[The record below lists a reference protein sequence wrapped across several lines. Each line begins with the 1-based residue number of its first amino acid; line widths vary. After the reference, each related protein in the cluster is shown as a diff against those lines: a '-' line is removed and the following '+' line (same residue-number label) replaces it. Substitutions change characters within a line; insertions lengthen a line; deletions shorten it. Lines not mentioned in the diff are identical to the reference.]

1 MIVTIPTSD
10 KFPSLNLSQAVQIIC
25 YSLFQGLR
33 PHSCQSNV
41 VQSSR
46 VDEAVGACIDS
57 LKDVGYFKNDE
68 ESARTREFLTSVMER
83 AGMTEGEV
91 QRMEKIFTKTAKI
104 AKHKRNSK
112 ENQI

>member
-33 PHSCQSNV
+33 PYSGESNV
-41 VQSSR
+41 VLSSR
-46 VDEAVGACIDS
+46 VDDAVKTCIDS
-57 LKDVGYFKNDE
+57 LKDLGYFKNDE

-91 QRMEKIFTKTAKI
+91 QRMEKIFTKTVKI
-104 AKHKRNSK
+104 AKHKQNSK
-112 ENQI
+112 ENDI